1 MKITRKQ
8 LKRIIKEELLKM
20 SQDSR
25 WGKPRKNVKRRD
37 PRYFLDEASG
47 QQLHPQDAAAALLAD
62 FQTGTNQTLHVNAQQ
77 FIELLAQSPNA
88 LPYLERYGYT
98 VEDLSKLARPIKTQF
113 ARWQQEANAAR
124 AVGSDP
130 IVRHRHPDTGDVLGF
145 DVKETG
151 EVLLDFGRR
160 VK

>member
-1 MKITRKQ
+1 
-8 LKRIIKEELLKM
+8 M
-20 SQDSR
+20 SQDNR

-37 PRYFLDEASG
+37 PRYFLNEAWG
-47 QQLHPQDAAAALLAD
+47 ERLHPQDAAAALLAD
-62 FQTGTNQTLHVNAQQ
+62 FQVGTHQNQHQNAQQ
-77 FIELLAQSPNA
+77 FIQQLAQSPNA
-88 LPYLERYGYT
+88 QPYLERYGYT
-98 VEDLSKLARPIKTQF
+98 VEDLSKLEPVIKTQF

-130 IVRHRHPDTGDVLGF
+130 TVYLKHPRNGTKVGL

-151 EVLLDFGRR
+151 EVLR